1 MTVHLGILDW
11 GIGGLDFYVRL
22 RLAHPAVRVTY
33 WSDSGTTPY
42 GKQSQS
48 ALAARVEAVAQALR
62 QRGVTHL
69 VVACNAASTVL
80 DDPRLRALER
90 SGLPI
95 SGVIEPA
102 LSAALA
108 APARSFGVVGG
119 KRTIASQVYR
129 RGLALAGRQVI
140 QRVAQPLSALV
151 ERGEIDGPEVRAA
164 IARIFAPLL
173 RVDALILACT
183 HYTALLPQIRP
194 LLPAATRIID
204 PTAATLEHVRRQWH
218 LDRTLAPAST
228 RPRAASRTLVINP
241 HGPGSPPPGAHPA
254 APSDMFLTTGDPHA
268 MRRAAA
274 LAFGVALA
282 DIATVPAP

>member
-11 GIGGLDFYVRL
+11 GIGGIDFYARL
-22 RLAHPAVRVTY
+22 RAAHPAVRVTY
-33 WSDSGTTPY
+33 WSDAGTTPY
-42 GKQSQS
+42 GKQPRS
-48 ALAARVEAVAQALR
+48 ALAARVEAVAHELR
-62 QRGVTHL
+62 RRGVTHL

-80 DDPRLRALER
+80 EDPRLRALER

-108 APARSFGVVGG
+108 TPARTFGVVGG
-119 KRTIASQVYR
+119 RRTIASQVYR

-151 ERGEIDGPEVRAA
+151 ERGEIDSPEVRAA

-183 HYTALLPQIRP
+183 HYTALLPPIRA
-194 LLPAATRIID
+194 LLPATRIID
-204 PTAATLEHVRRQWH
+204 PTAATLEYVQRQWH
-218 LDRTLAPAST
+218 LDRT
-228 RPRAASRTLVINP
+228 RARGASRTLVINP
-241 HGPGSPPPGAHPA
+241 HRSPPPGARPA
-254 APSDMFLTTGDPHA
+254 DPSDMFLTTGDPHA
-268 MRRAAA
+268 MRRAAH
-274 LAFGVALA
+274 LAFGVALV
-282 DIATVPAP
+282 DIATVPAS